1 MDWLAQAIRN
11 TWSSQVKTPMD
22 IRGWRAIEEGQALLR
37 ELGMRKK
44 IYDAR
49 FTGSDK
55 DCIHQRFKE
64 LDSARTLRLE

>member
-44 IYDAR
+44 YMMPGSLDLIR
-49 FTGSDK
+49 TVFTRDLKNLIQQGP
-55 DCIHQRFKE
+55 
-64 LDSARTLRLE
+64 